1 MRRADGPMLV
11 IGAAAI
17 ALVVLALVIRLGG
30 ALSATAAPGLSQA
43 GALSKVGLSVAK
55 LGGDVAAVLT
65 VGWLLVAAVFVP
77 AASPPGAAAC
87 APRRCRRWRGRR
99 ARWR

>member
-1 MRRADGPMLV
+1 MPRADGPMLV

-43 GALSKVGLSVAK
+43 G
-55 LGGDVAAVLT
+55 
-65 VGWLLVAAVFVP
+65 P
-77 AASPPGAAAC
+77 
-87 APRRCRRWRGRR
+87 
-99 ARWR
+99 